1 MSLEE
6 HGITIDTAAK
16 SFFDQALVA
25 ATVETWGVRFCAR
38 FGAFT
43 RRKAKGLIRQKRKT
57 SAPGQPPASH
67 VGLLR
72 DHIYFAK
79 HPTEKIGV
87 IVGPALTRGAAKSRP
102 VNGTVPQV
110 LEEGGTV
117 EITRDN
123 KPRTATIKPRPYM
136 APAFA
141 DTVGK
146 MGSLGSNLAR

>member
-1 MSLEE
+1 MSLEA

-16 SFFDQALVA
+16 SFFDAALVEA
-25 ATVETWGVRFCAR
+25 EADNWGVRFCSR

-43 RRKAKGLIRQKRKT
+43 RRKAKGLIRRKRKP
-57 SAPGQPPASH
+57 SKPGQPPASH

-79 HPTEKIGV
+79 HPDERIGV
-87 IVGPALTRGAAKSRP
+87 IVGPALTRGAAKNRP
-102 VNGTVPQV
+102 TNGTVPQV

-117 EITRDN
+117 EVIRDK
-123 KPRTATIKPRPYM
+123 KPRTATIQPRPYM

-141 DTVGK
+141 DTVEK
-146 MGSLGSNLAR
+146 MGTIGAQLAR